1 MRLVVT
7 GGAGHLGSE
16 LVLRALAR
24 DWEVVSLVHDRP
36 PPGGEAVRVDVR
48 DEDAVA
54 AVLADRR
61 PDAVVHTAYRLDGP
75 DMRSTN
81 VDGAAA
87 VAVAAARVG
96 ARLVHLSTDLVFDG
110 SRAEPYR
117 EDDEARPLLPYGDAK
132 LEAERRVAAADPG
145 AVIVRT
151 SLLYGGREPGPQE
164 LRALDAA
171 DGRLDFAF
179 FTDEIRCPAH
189 VADLAVAILE
199 LAARRD
205 VAGPLHLAGPDA
217 VSRYEF
223 ACLLAAAHGRDA
235 DAIPGMPSPPGERP
249 RYVALDS
256 GRAGALGL
264 RIRGVRD
271 ALAPGRS
278 RSRSL

>member
-1 MRLVVT
+1 MRLLVT
-7 GGAGHLGSE
+7 GAAGYLGSE

-24 DWEVVSLVHDRP
+24 GWEVVSLVLDRP
-36 PPGGEAVRVDVR
+36 PPGGEAIRVDVC
-48 DEDAVA
+48 DESAVA

-87 VAVAAARVG
+87 VAHATAAVG

-110 SRAEPYR
+110 SRTAPYR
-117 EDDEARPLLPYGDAK
+117 EQDEPRPLLPYGEAK
-132 LEAERRVAAADPG
+132 LEAERLVTAADPG
-145 AVIVRT
+145 AVLVRT
-151 SLLYGGREPGPQE
+151 SLLYGGREPGSQE
-164 LRALDAA
+164 RRALDAA

-189 VADLAVAILE
+189 VADLASAVLE

-205 VAGPLHLAGPDA
+205 VTGPLHLAGPDA

-223 ACLLAAAHGRDA
+223 ARLLASAHSRDA
-235 DAIPGMPSPPGERP
+235 DAIRGMPSPPGERP
-249 RYVALDS
+249 RNVALDS
-256 GRAGALGL
+256 ARAGALGL
-264 RIRGVRD
+264 AIRGVRD
-271 ALAPGRS
+271 ALIPAE
-278 RSRSL
+278 